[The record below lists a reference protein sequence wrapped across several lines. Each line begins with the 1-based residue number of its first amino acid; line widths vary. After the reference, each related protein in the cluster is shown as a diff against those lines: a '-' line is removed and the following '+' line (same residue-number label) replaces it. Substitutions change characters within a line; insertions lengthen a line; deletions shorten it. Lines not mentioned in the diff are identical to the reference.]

1 VQAATPDSH
10 PLAHFEKRME
20 RAGDSA
26 CEKQFQKFNLLLWHT
41 HSLTMTA
48 DKADQAG
55 GLQHPRSGVRL
66 SVCAYKCVAGEQWQG
81 NVFAAIAPAVDF
93 FAQRQEGLYAFGTQ
107 LLGDFLFK
115 PVPRLDSIPRERIMA
130 GTRNTGS

>member
-1 VQAATPDSH
+1 
-10 PLAHFEKRME
+10 ME
-20 RAGDSA
+20 RAGDFA

-93 FAQRQEGLYAFGTQ
+93 FAQRQEGLYAFGNARRLSFQTGTASGPHTTRAHHGCEPEYPELNQQ
-107 LLGDFLFK
+107 LYLPLC
-115 PVPRLDSIPRERIMA
+115 PVRLC
-130 GTRNTGS
+130 